1 MFKIRRDDTVLVIAG
16 KDRGKKGK
24 VLHVFPK
31 DNRALV
37 ERVNMMK
44 KHVRKRREQDQAGI
58 LEMESPIHV
67 SNLMILCKHCNKP
80 TRVGFKLLKD
90 NTKTRMCKKC
100 GEAIS

>member
-1 MFKIRRDDTVLVIAG
+1 MFKIRKDDTVLVIAG

-31 DNRALV
+31 IDRALV

-44 KHVRKRREQDQAGI
+44 KHVKKRREQDQAGI

-67 SNLMILCKHCNKP
+67 SNLMVLCKHCSKP

-90 NTKTRMCKKC
+90 DTKTRICKKC
-100 GEAIS
+100 GEAI